1 MPLGLSA
8 AKYGTPM
15 PVSTYS
21 ATPVMVSNANQA
33 FGPSQVVLNRSMA
46 QPMVAQ
52 TPFANPALSRV
63 PYSPPM
69 APLYN
74 TTVPITET
82 PIHYTP
88 HNWCWWWSDSSLAN
102 QHYCMI
108 SINKP
113 LEGQEQFHI
122 EREYIQNK
130 GRWSKRAEMSKIQ
143 RNLETR
149 MPNMAVSDISPP
161 LQCSAGWI
169 TIGLVVTVLLLITII
184 LALAKGN

>member
-33 FGPSQVVLNRSMA
+33 FGPSQVVLNRLMA

-52 TPFANPALSRV
+52 TPFGNPALSRV

-88 HNWCWWWSDSSLAN
+88 HNWCW
-102 QHYCMI
+102 
-108 SINKP
+108 
-113 LEGQEQFHI
+113 
-122 EREYIQNK
+122 
-130 GRWSKRAEMSKIQ
+130 
-143 RNLETR
+143 
-149 MPNMAVSDISPP
+149 
-161 LQCSAGWI
+161 
-169 TIGLVVTVLLLITII
+169 
-184 LALAKGN
+184 